1 MAIVY
6 TEYAQLDDASIER
19 MKELLVE
26 HPFAHPVI
34 PLNINLAQIGA
45 TGWQQDCLEYNME
58 LFDPMIVWTQ
68 QPIPRKRED
77 A

>member
-6 TEYAQLDDASIER
+6 TEYAQLDNESIER
-19 MKELLVE
+19 MKDLLVE

-34 PLNINLAQIGA
+34 RLNGKSAQVGA

-68 QPIPRKRED
+68 LPIPTKREE